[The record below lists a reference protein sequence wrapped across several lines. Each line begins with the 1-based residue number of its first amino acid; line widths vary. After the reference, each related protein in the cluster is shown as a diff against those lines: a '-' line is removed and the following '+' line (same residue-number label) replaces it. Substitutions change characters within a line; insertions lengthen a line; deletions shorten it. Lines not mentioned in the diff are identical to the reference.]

1 MASDGDVWFLIVR
14 MWCIPVD
21 VWRERLGPHVEGRG
35 AKMRY
40 QRQPVV
46 REVLLCRWQSVVYV
60 CDRAVA
66 GALCAKGKIIDG

>member
-1 MASDGDVWFLIVR
+1 MANDGDVLFVIVR
-14 MWCIPVD
+14 MSCIPVD
-21 VWRERLGPHVEGRG
+21 VWRERLGLHVEGRG

-46 REVLLCRWQSVVYV
+46 REMLWCRWQSVVYV

-66 GALCAKGKIIDG
+66 GALCAKGKIVDG